1 MKKKFCEKIFADYTF
16 GMGFKMSLILGV
28 LLVAS
33 VAGSAGYIKYLHE
46 QLAIALGNQIVLESK
61 IEEQNDSIDRYIENQ
76 KITQTKINML
86 EREKAE
92 AGKEVKR
99 LRKIFSEH
107 DLDNLALN
115 KPKLIEN
122 IINKGTQA
130 AMDKLVNLS
139 SPKYENTYN
148 LPD

>member
-1 MKKKFCEKIFADYTF
+1 
-16 GMGFKMSLILGV
+16 MGFKMSLILGV
-28 LLVAS
+28 LLVAT

>member
-1 MKKKFCEKIFADYTF
+1 
-16 GMGFKMSLILGV
+16 MGFKMSLILGV
-28 LLVAS
+28 LLAAT

>member
-1 MKKKFCEKIFADYTF
+1 
-16 GMGFKMSLILGV
+16 MGFKMSLILGV
-28 LLVAS
+28 LLVAT
-33 VAGSAGYIKYLHE
+33 VAGAAGDIKYLHE

-61 IEEQNDSIDRYIENQ
+61 IEEQNESIDRYIENQ

-107 DLDNLALN
+107 DLGNLALN

-122 IINKGTQA
+122 IINKGTKA

-139 SPKYENTYN
+139 SPKYENTDN
-148 LPD
+148 LLD

>member
-1 MKKKFCEKIFADYTF
+1 
-16 GMGFKMSLILGV
+16 MSLILGV

>member
-1 MKKKFCEKIFADYTF
+1 
-16 GMGFKMSLILGV
+16 MGFKMSLILGV
-28 LLVAS
+28 LLVAT

-122 IINKGTQA
+122 IINRGTQA
-130 AMDKLVNLS
+130 AMNKLVNLS

>member
-1 MKKKFCEKIFADYTF
+1 
-16 GMGFKMSLILGV
+16 MGFKLSLILGG

-33 VAGSAGYIKYLHE
+33 LAGSATYIKYLHE

-61 IEEQNDSIDRYIENQ
+61 IEEQNESIDNYLENQ
-76 KITQTKINML
+76 KETQLKLNTL
-86 EREKAE
+86 EQEKKE
-92 AGKEVKR
+92 ATKEVKR
-99 LRKIFSEH
+99 LRKIFSDH

-122 IINKGTQA
+122 IINKGTKT

-139 SPKYENTYN
+139 STKYENTDN
-148 LPD
+148 LLN

>member
-1 MKKKFCEKIFADYTF
+1 
-16 GMGFKMSLILGV
+16 MGFKMSLILGV

-33 VAGSAGYIKYLHE
+33 VVGSAGDIKYLHE

>member
-1 MKKKFCEKIFADYTF
+1 
-16 GMGFKMSLILGV
+16 
-28 LLVAS
+28 
-33 VAGSAGYIKYLHE
+33 
-46 QLAIALGNQIVLESK
+46 
-61 IEEQNDSIDRYIENQ
+61 
-76 KITQTKINML
+76 ML

>member
-1 MKKKFCEKIFADYTF
+1 
-16 GMGFKMSLILGV
+16 MGLKMSLILGV

-33 VAGSAGYIKYLHE
+33 VAGSAWYIKYLHE

-61 IEEQNDSIDRYIENQ
+61 IEEQNESIDRYIENQ

-86 EREKAE
+86 EREKTE
-92 AGKEVKR
+92 ASKEVKR

-122 IINKGTQA
+122 IINKGTKT

-139 SPKYENTYN
+139 TPKYENTDN
-148 LPD
+148 LLD

>member
-1 MKKKFCEKIFADYTF
+1 
-16 GMGFKMSLILGV
+16 MGFKMSLILGV
-28 LLVAS
+28 LLAAT

-122 IINKGTQA
+122 IINRGTQA
-130 AMDKLVNLS
+130 AMNKLVNLS

>member
-61 IEEQNDSIDRYIENQ
+61 IEEQNESIDNYLENQ
-76 KITQTKINML
+76 KETQLKLNTL
-86 EREKAE
+86 EQEKKE
-92 AGKEVKR
+92 ATKEVKR
-99 LRKIFSEH
+99 LRKIFSDH

>member
-16 GMGFKMSLILGV
+16 GMGLKMSLILGV

>member
-1 MKKKFCEKIFADYTF
+1 M
-16 GMGFKMSLILGV
+16 
-28 LLVAS
+28 AS